1 VTLQARKQQRAKTAI
16 VEAAF
21 ALFEERGFDQV
32 TVTEIAER
40 AEVGRTTF
48 FRYFGDKQEVLF
60 AERERDFDDVL
71 AQIRGT
77 AEARAPIGDA
87 VGDSLDV
94 VRDAV
99 REGRPGWT
107 DSPER
112 SATLTRLL
120 HEHPDLQARH
130 LLKQQQQADAVAEVL
145 VEHGATRGAAV
156 LAIQLGLAC
165 LQTALRTASDPLTL
179 SAEIDAAFARL
190 ETLPRRSGS
199 GREPAPSGA

>member
-1 VTLQARKQQRAKTAI
+1 VTLQARKQQRAKAAI

-21 ALFEERGFDQV
+21 SLFEERGFGQV

-60 AERERDFDDVL
+60 ADREHDFDDIL
-71 AQIRGT
+71 ARIRTT
-77 AEARAPIGDA
+77 AAARAPIGDT
-87 VGDSLDV
+87 VGAALDV

-99 REGRPGWT
+99 RAGQPGWT

-120 HEHPDLQARH
+120 REHPDLQARY
-130 LLKQQQQADAVAEVL
+130 LLKQQQQADAVAAVL
-145 VEHGATRGAAV
+145 VEHGATRTAAV

-165 LQTALRTASDPLTL
+165 LQTALRTATDALTL
-179 SAEIDAAFARL
+179 SDEIDAAFARL
-190 ETLPRRSGS
+190 DPLPRG
-199 GREPAPSGA
+199 GG